1 MIVMRI
7 KQIKN
12 IIEQDDSIKYAIATN
27 LAKYGRP
34 DSRPGDKKS
43 KLTKGLE
50 KKREKHVLDLK
61 KSMDENQEA
70 EKAIRD
76 TLSKEGGA
84 AGLKPLVKA
93 VKKFGINK
101 EELVK
106 LLKKITKV
114 KKHRDGDYILTPIS
128 EDDSFPGESP
138 SRGYMEAR
146 KLIDRL
152 RATTFR
158 KFNDD
163 ELYDFRKTIATAF
176 DMSLRERKVSDGGH
190 SGGAPIDLSEDIKN
204 DLNKIANSLKSKF
217 DDLRFIVD
225 YNKYNP
231 ERSKINVY
239 GTQQDLMNFGNE
251 LHGKEFGE
259 YEVFAVDDDERGEI
273 VRIVRSDQ
281 IMRSSGPVF
290 PENME
295 EKNNPSMGIVRK
307 KLGKAPKAGKVASK
321 KKMKLPTG
329 LINYMNYTIGEGHG
343 LDQGDVDKIKTLA
356 KALRDGGDL
365 SQDVGLRK
373 DAIRMLNFLIKS
385 NIVQDKTKDLS
396 KGKVDEKK
404 KKKDDR
410 CTRIAKRKYDTWPSA
425 YASGAVVRCR
435 KGEIWKKE
443 K

>member
-1 MIVMRI
+1 MKISQVKELVTKMF
-7 KQIKN
+7 
-12 IIEQDDSIKYAIATN
+12 EEDDSLKYAIATN
-27 LAKYGRP
+27 MAKYGRP
-34 DSRPGDKKS
+34 DSRPGDKKA

-84 AGLKPLVKA
+84 AGLEPLVKA
-93 VKKFGINK
+93 VKKFGIGK

-106 LLKKITKV
+106 LLKKLAKV

-128 EDDSFPGESP
+128 EDDEGSAFPGESP

-146 KLIDRL
+146 KLIDQL
-152 RATTFR
+152 RATTF
-158 KFNDD
+158 KKLDND

-176 DMSLRERKVSDGGH
+176 DMSLRESEVSHGGQK
-190 SGGAPIDLSEDIKN
+190 GGAPIDLSEDIN
-204 DLNKIANSLKSKF
+204 DDLKKIAKSLESQF
-217 DDLRFIVD
+217 DDLRFNVN

-231 ERSKINVY
+231 EDSRIDVR
-239 GTQQDLMNFGNE
+239 GTQQDMFNFGDK
-251 LHGKEFGE
+251 LQGKKFGE
-259 YEVFAVDDDERGEI
+259 YEVFATDDDDRGQI

-281 IMRSSGPVF
+281 IMGNEGR
-290 PENME
+290 
-295 EKNNPSMGIVRK
+295 KKKNPSMGIVRK
-307 KLGKAPKAGKVASK
+307 KLGKVPKAGKVAYQ

-329 LINYMNYTIGEGHG
+329 LVNYMDYT
-343 LDQGDVDKIKTLA
+343 V
-356 KALRDGGDL
+356 
-365 SQDVGLRK
+365 S
-373 DAIRMLNFLIKS
+373 
-385 NIVQDKTKDLS
+385 
-396 KGKVDEKK
+396 EKK

-435 KGEIWKKE
+435 KGEIWKGIK
-443 K
+443 

>member
-1 MIVMRI
+1 MRI

-190 SGGAPIDLSEDIKN
+190 SGGTPIDLSEDIKD

-239 GTQQDLMNFGNE
+239 GSQRDLFYFGNE

-259 YEVFAVDDDERGEI
+259 YEVFHIDDDDQGEI

-307 KLGKAPKAGKVASK
+307 KLGKAPKAEKVASK

-373 DAIRMLNFLIKS
+373 DAIRILNFLIKS
-385 NIVQDKTKDLS
+385 NIVQDKPKDLS

-404 KKKDDR
+404 KKKHAR
-410 CTRIAKRKYDTWPSA
+410 GTRIANPKTDTCPSA

-435 KGEIWKKE
+435 KGEIWKNE

>member
-1 MIVMRI
+1 MRI

-106 LLKKITKV
+106 LLKKIAKV

-190 SGGAPIDLSEDIKN
+190 SGGAPIDLSEDKAEKMAALIKQRDALIKKHSDAGEMFSDKVYDLDSQIQKIAKSEHLTEDIKD

-217 DDLRFIVD
+217 DDLRFSVD

-231 ERSKINVY
+231 ERSRINVY
-239 GTQQDLMNFGNE
+239 DSQRDLFYFGNE

-259 YEVFAVDDDERGEI
+259 Y
-273 VRIVRSDQ
+273 
-281 IMRSSGPVF
+281 
-290 PENME
+290 
-295 EKNNPSMGIVRK
+295 
-307 KLGKAPKAGKVASK
+307 
-321 KKMKLPTG
+321 
-329 LINYMNYTIGEGHG
+329 
-343 LDQGDVDKIKTLA
+343 
-356 KALRDGGDL
+356 
-365 SQDVGLRK
+365 
-373 DAIRMLNFLIKS
+373 
-385 NIVQDKTKDLS
+385 
-396 KGKVDEKK
+396 
-404 KKKDDR
+404 
-410 CTRIAKRKYDTWPSA
+410 
-425 YASGAVVRCR
+425 
-435 KGEIWKKE
+435 
-443 K
+443 